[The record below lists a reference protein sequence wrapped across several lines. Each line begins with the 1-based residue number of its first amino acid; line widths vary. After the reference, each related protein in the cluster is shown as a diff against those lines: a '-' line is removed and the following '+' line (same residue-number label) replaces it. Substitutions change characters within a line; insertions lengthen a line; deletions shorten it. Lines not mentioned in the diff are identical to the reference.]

1 VSGSGACSTCDW
13 TRESPKPHSGSLRE
27 VLRAV
32 VFDLWQTLAVWP
44 EELSSTLRREWSESL
59 GVGAERLDE
68 LWYADDVHELR
79 ESGPIV
85 PAIAALYERLG
96 VHAEPEHILA
106 RRLELTRAGL
116 VPVPGALSTIG
127 ELRRRGVATGL
138 ISNCTEEVPLVWDE
152 SEFAGV
158 FDVAIFSA
166 TAGCLKPAP
175 EIYELALA
183 RLRVEASECLFV
195 GDGASGELEGA
206 RRVGMTSVLVC
217 PPGEEPRW
225 NGLRDWAGLRI
236 ASIPQVLELLP

>member
-1 VSGSGACSTCDW
+1 MF
-13 TRESPKPHSGSLRE
+13 
-27 VLRAV
+27 RAV

-59 GVGAERLDE
+59 GVRAERLDE
-68 LWYADDVHELR
+68 LWYADDVYQLR

-96 VHAEPEHILA
+96 VQSEPEEILA

-116 VPVPGALSTIG
+116 VPVPGALATAH

-138 ISNCTEEVPLVWDE
+138 ISNCTEEVALVWDE
-152 SEFAGV
+152 SAFAGI

-166 TAGCLKPAP
+166 TARCLKPAP

-183 RLRVEASECLFV
+183 KLGVEASDSLFV
-195 GDGASGELEGA
+195 GDGASDELEGA
-206 RRVGMTSVLVC
+206 RRVGMTPVLVC
-217 PPGEEPRW
+217 PAGEDPTW
-225 NGLRDWAGLRI
+225 NGLRDWTGLRI
-236 ASIPQVLELLP
+236 TAIPQVLDLL